1 LLNNDH
7 IEKFLFFLCNSLS
20 LIKNICRQVLEA
32 IKEILCVLVK
42 GLFIFLS
49 VTITKNT
56 QITT

>member
-1 LLNNDH
+1 
-7 IEKFLFFLCNSLS
+7 LS